1 MSVSN
6 ELKKGAL
13 VNFVGVVGKMA
24 APAFLVSVN
33 RLFGPDIF
41 GFFITANIAIEII
54 IAFLTSGFKD
64 GAMIFV
70 SRFADNK
77 EEHEDLYTSLSN
89 SFLWSVGISGI
100 VLLLYISFGD
110 NLLESVYG
118 DEFTDG
124 LSIMFSIM
132 IYSIPI
138 MAFEKVVL
146 AATQGLKIMKY
157 EALSNG
163 WLRPLALLVFSIFFW
178 FFDPTET
185 GMAVAYLATQ
195 ILLFVVSIYI
205 FSRELSWKG
214 LFQAFKKF
222 RIDKELLDFAIP
234 QNINMTLNRFI
245 TGIDVLMLPA
255 FGFSAT
261 AVGFYG
267 AGSMLIREIRSVK
280 FIFSSAF
287 APHIVRLHKLKK
299 YEELSHHF
307 SKTAAWIATIAIP
320 IILLMAIFKDYL
332 LVFIHPEYGG
342 DSSFMYYLLPIPYL
356 FCSFSLAGNVVSMTG
371 HSKLTLMNSFIVAS
385 TNTVLNMILI
395 PDYGIVG
402 AAIASSIA
410 MFILNGFEVVEA
422 KVVASTRFYLRDM
435 LRPHLAGISS
445 ALVFALLFQ
454 TMPWFTDSL
463 TGEFSLA
470 AIVLTVFALFI
481 GKDLILKVKAKI

>member
-1 MSVSN
+1 MSVSK

-33 RLFGPDIF
+33 RLYGPEIF

-64 GAMIFV
+64 GALIFV
-70 SRFADNK
+70 ARFADSK
-77 EEHEDLYTSLSN
+77 EEHEDLYVSLSN

-100 VLLLYISFGD
+100 VLFLYVSFGD
-110 NLLESVYG
+110 NLLEKVYG
-118 DEFTDG
+118 DEFTEG
-124 LSIMFSIM
+124 LSIMFRIM

-163 WLRPLALLVFSIFFW
+163 WLRPLALLVFSIVFW
-178 FFDPTET
+178 FIDASES
-185 GMAVAYLATQ
+185 GMAFAYLATQ
-195 ILLFVVSIYI
+195 ILLFLVSLYI

-214 LFQAFKKF
+214 LFHSFRKF

-255 FGFSAT
+255 FGFGPA

-287 APHIVRLHKLKK
+287 APHIVRLHRQSKF
-299 YEELSHHF
+299 EELSHHF

-342 DSSFMYYLLPIPYL
+342 DSTFMYYLLPIPYL

-371 HSKLTLMNSFIVAS
+371 HSKLTLMNSVIVAS
-385 TNTVLNMILI
+385 TNTVLNLVLI
-395 PDYGIVG
+395 PGYGIVG
-402 AAIASSIA
+402 AAIASSVA

-422 KVVASTRFYLRDM
+422 KVVANTKFYLKDI
-435 LRPHLAGISS
+435 LRPHLAGLSAAGAFVILMQSFTWFSASVTGEISL
-445 ALVFALLFQ
+445 AVVTVGIFAL
-454 TMPWFTDSL
+454 
-463 TGEFSLA
+463 
-470 AIVLTVFALFI
+470 II
-481 GKDLILKVKAKI
+481 GKDLIMKVRSRI

>member
-33 RLFGPDIF
+33 RLFGPEIF
-41 GFFITANIAIEII
+41 GFFITANIALEII

-64 GAMIFV
+64 GALIFV
-70 SRFADNK
+70 SRFADSK
-77 EEHEDLYTSLSN
+77 DEHEELYISLSN

-100 VLLLYISFGD
+100 VLLAYIMFGD
-110 NLLESVYG
+110 NLLEYVYG

-124 LSIMFSIM
+124 LSIMFTIM

-163 WLRPLALLVFSIFFW
+163 WLRPLALLVFSIVFW
-178 FFDPTET
+178 FFEPTES
-185 GMAVAYLATQ
+185 GMAFAYLATQ
-195 ILLFVVSIYI
+195 ILLFVVSVYI
-205 FSRELSWKG
+205 FSRELSWSG
-214 LFQAFKKF
+214 LFHSFRKF

-234 QNINMTLNRFI
+234 QNFNMTLNRFI

-255 FGFSAT
+255 FGFGPA

-287 APHIVRLHKLKK
+287 APHIVRLHKQGKF
-299 YEELSHHF
+299 EELSHHF

-342 DSSFMYYLLPIPYL
+342 DSAFMYYLLPIPYL

-371 HSKLTLMNSFIVAS
+371 HSKLTLLNSVIVAS
-385 TNTVLNMILI
+385 TNTVLNLMLI
-395 PDYGIVG
+395 PDYGIIG
-402 AAIASSIA
+402 AAIASSVA
-410 MFILNGFEVVEA
+410 MFILNAFEVAEA
-422 KVVASTRFYLRDM
+422 RLVASTRFYLRDM
-435 LRPHLAGISS
+435 LRPHLAGITS
-445 ALVFALLFQ
+445 AIVFAVLLQ
-454 TMPWFTDSL
+454 TAPWFSASVV
-463 TGEFSLA
+463 GEFSLA
-470 AIVLTVFALFI
+470 AITIGIFALFI